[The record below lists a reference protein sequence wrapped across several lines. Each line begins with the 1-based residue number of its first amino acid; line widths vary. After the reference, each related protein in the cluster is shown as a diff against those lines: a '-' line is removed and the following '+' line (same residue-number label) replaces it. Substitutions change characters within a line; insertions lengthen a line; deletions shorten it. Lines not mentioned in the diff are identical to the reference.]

1 MDVNRAGMNGV
12 GLPWGPL
19 PAADTLFGVLGTLS
33 KGLARL
39 VGLVFVA
46 LGMWVVVVNLV
57 EFAYSGWTL
66 VSILAAGALGSTGGV
81 LYLLSFGDRAR
92 FTNRRTRLIGWI
104 GMLVLALLPSSL
116 SFPLLAMLL
125 ATAPTLLMPF
135 RRRDDVA
142 VS

>member
-1 MDVNRAGMNGV
+1 M
-12 GLPWGPL
+12 
-19 PAADTLFGVLGTLS
+19 
-33 KGLARL
+33 

-46 LGMWVVVVNLV
+46 LGIWVVVANLI

-66 VSILAAGALGSTGGV
+66 VFILGAGALGATGGV
-81 LYLLSFGDRAR
+81 FYLLSFGGRVR
-92 FTNRRTRLIGWI
+92 FTNRGTRIIGWI

-116 SFPLLAMLL
+116 SLPLLAILL

-135 RRRDDVA
+135 RGKDGAA

>member
-1 MDVNRAGMNGV
+1 MR
-12 GLPWGPL
+12 PL

-33 KGLARL
+33 RGLARL

-46 LGMWVVVVNLV
+46 LGIWVVVANLIQ
-57 EFAYSGWTL
+57 FADSGWTL
-66 VSILAAGALGSTGGV
+66 VLILAAGALGSTGGM

-116 SFPLLAMLL
+116 SLPLLAMLL

-135 RRRDDVA
+135 RGRDGA
-142 VS
+142 AIS